1 MLDSALAFL
10 VYVDLEAIWMCRCM
24 PGGFDHVNLQFLSG
38 FHVISRDSQQR
49 WFHFGVLNEDGSSL
63 FLEH

>member
-1 MLDSALAFL
+1 MPDSAVAFL
-10 VYVDLEAIWMCRCM
+10 VYVDLEAIWMCLCM

-49 WFHFGVLNEDGSSL
+49 RFHFEVLNKDGSSL
-63 FLEH
+63 FSEH